1 MILHLI
7 HDDKVVPRMI
17 KLFEEYNPGKNIFI
31 CVSTKQKGRLKFIK
45 NNSNVI
51 MSYSKQALH
60 LPWKNIDKICIHY
73 LDIHKRFYLRLR
85 GLFHNLKSK
94 KIIWLM
100 WGGDIYSYLE
110 HKGFILYSKENS
122 YYFIRKKEHSD
133 IIESLFHRIIS
144 VLDYRTLEGFI
155 NNRVDYIAASIEE
168 FKLFK
173 KYVSFDNCKD
183 LLSFS
188 YYSIEDTLGELFG
201 LSISGDSIMVG
212 NSASATNNHEYVL
225 KYLEQLDIGKT
236 EVIVPMSYGVNRC
249 YLDIIETKYCSSL
262 ANVVVLKEFLPLDD
276 YHRILMKCSTFIYGN
291 FRQEAWGNILMALY
305 LGGKVYLC
313 NCNPLSEYCKRL
325 GFKIFDLE
333 DIDSSF
339 KICLSESER
348 LKNREIALEYF
359 SRKVNEVNIKLICNL

>member
-31 CVSTKQKGRLKFIK
+31 CVSAKQKERLKFIN

-60 LPWKNIDKICIHY
+60 LPWKKIDKICIHY

-85 GLFHNLKSK
+85 GHFHNIKLK
-94 KIIWLM
+94 KIIWFM

-110 HKGFILYSKENS
+110 HKGFTLYSKENS
-122 YYFIRKKEHSD
+122 YNLIRKKEHNS
-133 IIESLFHRIIS
+133 IIESVFHKIIS
-144 VLDYRTLEGFI
+144 VLDYLTLERFI
-155 NNRVDYIAASIEE
+155 NNRVNYVASSVEE
-168 FKLFK
+168 FKLFR
-173 KYVSFDNCKD
+173 KYISFDKCKD
-183 LLSFS
+183 LISFS
-188 YYSIEDTLGELFG
+188 YYSIEDTLGKLSA

-225 KYLEQLDIGKT
+225 KYLEHLDIGKK

-249 YLDIIETKYCSSL
+249 YLNIIETKYCSSL
-262 ANVVVLKEFLPLDD
+262 ANVIVLKEFVPLDE

-291 FRQEAWGNILMALY
+291 FRQEAWGNILMALF

-313 NCNPLSEYCKRL
+313 SCNPLSEYCRRL

-339 KICLSESER
+339 DICLNESER
-348 LKNREIALEYF
+348 LKNKEIALEYF
-359 SRKVNEVNIKLICNL
+359 SRKVNELNIKSICNL